1 MLERFEVFLV
11 GIAATGQ
18 EQDRSARTGFVA
30 GPVDAPQPIT
40 VGSDPVRFACRGR
53 NFPAIDGLSNV
64 STSFGL
70 VLLLRR
76 DGRLRWLPF
85 GKHVPVARSQ
95 RTILG
100 DEMHAIFTYVLLG
113 ALAIALLVAVV
124 TDLRSRTIGN
134 RLNAGI
140 ALAAPLFWWASELAL
155 WPGVAIQ
162 LGIAAL
168 TFAICCLFFAIRQM
182 GGGDVKLLT
191 ALALWMPPA
200 AFLDLLVIM
209 VLVGW
214 VLTLVMGIWQVARSG
229 SAEVTP
235 RRDLGVLIGCTLIAA
250 AFASAVLGGPT
261 VAMPPALAE
270 FASGDLA
277 VTLVL
282 AMLPVLLLAAVTLA
296 SLRVLRRQDEQ
307 IRVPY
312 GLAIATGGI
321 WILATGDLVSAMP
334 TAALG

>member
-1 MLERFEVFLV
+1 M
-11 GIAATGQ
+11 
-18 EQDRSARTGFVA
+18 
-30 GPVDAPQPIT
+30 
-40 VGSDPVRFACRGR
+40 
-53 NFPAIDGLSNV
+53 
-64 STSFGL
+64 
-70 VLLLRR
+70 
-76 DGRLRWLPF
+76 
-85 GKHVPVARSQ
+85 
-95 RTILG
+95 ILKG
-100 DEMHAIFTYVLLG
+100 EMHAIFTYVLLG

-134 RLNAGI
+134 WLNAGI

-200 AFLDLLVIM
+200 PFLDLLFIM
-209 VLVGW
+209 VMAGW
-214 VLTLVMGIWQVARSG
+214 VLTLVMGTWQVARSG
-229 SAEVTP
+229 TAAAAAP

-250 AFASAVLGGPT
+250 GFASAVLGGPRP
-261 VAMPPALAE
+261 VLPDALTDA
-270 FASGDLA
+270 ASGHLGLTLA
-277 VTLVL
+277 L
-282 AMLPVLLLAAVTLA
+282 AMLPVALLIVVTLA
-296 SLRVLRRQDEQ
+296 SLRVLRRQEEQ

-321 WILATGDLVSAMP
+321 WIVATGELVSVTP